1 MKIQFTSTRSRTKTV
16 AMLKS
21 RLQYSLD
28 TGGGD
33 RFWEDS
39 LPELKTT
46 MHAATSWMAHHA
58 VTSSVAGVA
67 SRIARSLPAP
77 VRAGLRGFIE
87 WPDRRPMP
95 SPEDWSRPLVGAP
108 SGSPLAEDILMAT
121 TDTFSDLEV
130 AESKRPHTSTSVSSR
145 KPGMPILRCLV
156 VTGALDVSGVD
167 EVAAFLARRLSA
179 YDLQTAAMH
188 ARSDPSAGGEPR
200 GRLGR
205 MLQAQGVEVREADAA
220 GARRWIEQWR
230 PDVISAH
237 HVPYWVLNIARDLG
251 VPYVENL
258 HGMHDL
264 FNADWRAEADRST
277 KISAIVA
284 VSELVRRQYLSGN
297 PEFPSSQIVTIPNGV
312 DSQQRSAYD
321 RGTIRSRLGLTNEYL
336 LVSLAR
342 HSLQKNS
349 YGLVTAF
356 AEVARRHPDAHLV
369 IAGRLDDVRYYRQ
382 VLRFRENLP
391 CRDRIHMRGNTA
403 APAALLAA
411 ADGFVLDSFFEG
423 WSLASMEALFAGV
436 PTVLSE
442 VGGAREQ
449 ISDDSARGYLVP
461 NPLGDPLKVN
471 WEAMGAARYWKQINQ
486 IELTNAVKCLIVNRD
501 YYLRNREQLAAESAR
516 RFSAESCLTQHAAI
530 LRTAATRAGACSEE
544 CL

>member
-1 MKIQFTSTRSRTKTV
+1 
-16 AMLKS
+16 
-21 RLQYSLD
+21 
-28 TGGGD
+28 
-33 RFWEDS
+33 

-46 MHAATSWMAHHA
+46 MHAATSRMAHHA
-58 VTSSVAGVA
+58 ITSSVTGVA

-77 VRAGLRGFIE
+77 VRAGLRRIVE

-95 SPEDWSRPLVGAP
+95 SLEGWSRPLVGAL
-108 SGSPLAEDILMAT
+108 SGAPLAGDILMAT
-121 TDTFSDLEV
+121 AETCPGLDI
-130 AESKRPHTSTSVSSR
+130 AESISPHMPTSVSSR
-145 KPGMPILRCLV
+145 KPGMPVLRCLV

-179 YDLQTAAMH
+179 YDLHTAAMH
-188 ARSDPSAGGEPR
+188 ARSDPSPGGEPR

-237 HVPYWVLNIARDLG
+237 HTPHWVLNIAQDLG

-264 FNADWRAEADRST
+264 FNRDWRAEADRST

-284 VSELVRRQYLSGN
+284 VSELVRQQYLAGN
-297 PEFPSSQIVTIPNGV
+297 PEFPSNQIVTIPNGV
-312 DSQQRSAYD
+312 DSQQRSVYN
-321 RGTIRSRLGLTNEYL
+321 RRTIRSRLGLTDEYL
-336 LVSLAR
+336 FVSLAR

-356 AEVARRHPDAHLV
+356 GELARRHSDAHLV

-382 VLRFRENLP
+382 VLRLRENLP
-391 CRDRIHMRGNTA
+391 CRDHIHMRGNTA

-436 PTVLSE
+436 PAVLSD

-471 WEAMGAARYWKQINQ
+471 WESMGAARYWKQINQ
-486 IELTNAVKCLIVNRD
+486 IELMDAMKCLIVNRD
-501 YYLRNREQLAAESAR
+501 YYLRNREQLAADSAR

-530 LRTAATRAGACSEE
+530 LRTAAISADVCIEE
-544 CL
+544 GL

>member
-1 MKIQFTSTRSRTKTV
+1 
-16 AMLKS
+16 
-21 RLQYSLD
+21 
-28 TGGGD
+28 
-33 RFWEDS
+33 
-39 LPELKTT
+39 
-46 MHAATSWMAHHA
+46 
-58 VTSSVAGVA
+58 
-67 SRIARSLPAP
+67 
-77 VRAGLRGFIE
+77 
-87 WPDRRPMP
+87 
-95 SPEDWSRPLVGAP
+95 
-108 SGSPLAEDILMAT
+108 
-121 TDTFSDLEV
+121 
-130 AESKRPHTSTSVSSR
+130 
-145 KPGMPILRCLV
+145 MPILRCLV

-200 GRLGR
+200 GHLGR
-205 MLQAQGVEVREADAA
+205 RLQAQGVEVREADAA

-237 HVPYWVLNIARDLG
+237 HAPYWALDIAQDLG
-251 VPYVENL
+251 VPYVDISTACMICSTQTGVL
-258 HGMHDL
+258 R
-264 FNADWRAEADRST
+264 RAVVRRFR
-277 KISAIVA
+277 AIVA
-284 VSELVRRQYLSGN
+284 VSELVRRQYLAGN
-297 PEFPSSQIVTIPNGV
+297 PEFPSNQIVTIPNGV
-312 DSQQRSAYD
+312 DRQQHSAHD
-321 RGTIRSRLGLTNEYL
+321 RETIRSRLGLTDEYL
-336 LVSLAR
+336 FVSLAR

-356 AEVARRHPDAHLV
+356 GELARHQPNAHLV
-369 IAGRLDDVRYYRQ
+369 IAGRLDEDPYYRQ
-382 VLRFRENLP
+382 VLRLRQGCAYENLP

-436 PTVLSE
+436 PSVLSE

-471 WEAMGAARYWKQINQ
+471 WQSMGAARYWKQTNQ
-486 IELTNAVKCLIVNRD
+486 IDLTNAMNSLIVNRD
-501 YYLRNREQLAAESAR
+501 YYLRNRQQLAAKSAR
-516 RFSAESCLTQHAAI
+516 SFSAESCLTQHAAI
-530 LRTAATRAGACSEE
+530 LRTAVNCASAYIEE

>member
-1 MKIQFTSTRSRTKTV
+1 
-16 AMLKS
+16 
-21 RLQYSLD
+21 
-28 TGGGD
+28 
-33 RFWEDS
+33 
-39 LPELKTT
+39 
-46 MHAATSWMAHHA
+46 
-58 VTSSVAGVA
+58 
-67 SRIARSLPAP
+67 
-77 VRAGLRGFIE
+77 
-87 WPDRRPMP
+87 MP
-95 SPEDWSRPLVGAP
+95 SLEDWSRPLVGAP

-121 TDTFSDLEV
+121 TDTFSHLDV
-130 AESKRPHTSTSVSSR
+130 AESMRPHTSTSVSSS

-167 EVAAFLARRLSA
+167 EVAAFLARRLPA

-200 GRLGR
+200 GHLGR
-205 MLQAQGVEVREADAA
+205 RLQAQGVEVREADAA

-237 HVPYWVLNIARDLG
+237 HAPYWALDIAQDLG

-264 FNADWRAEADRST
+264 FNTDWRAEAGRST
-277 KISAIVA
+277 KISTIVA
-284 VSELVRRQYLSGN
+284 VSELVRRQYLAGN
-297 PEFPSSQIVTIPNGV
+297 PEFPSNQIVTIPNGV
-312 DSQQRSAYD
+312 DRQQHSAHD
-321 RGTIRSRLGLTNEYL
+321 RETIRSRLGLTDEYL
-336 LVSLAR
+336 FVSLAR

-356 AEVARRHPDAHLV
+356 GELARYQPNAHLV
-369 IAGRLDDVRYYRQ
+369 IAGRLDDVRYFRQ
-382 VLRFRENLP
+382 VLRLRENLP

-436 PTVLSE
+436 PTVLTE

-449 ISDDSARGYLVP
+449 ISDDPARGYLVP

-471 WEAMGAARYWKQINQ
+471 WQSMGAARYWKQTNQ
-486 IELTNAVKCLIVNRD
+486 IDLTNAMNSLIVNRD
-501 YYLRNREQLAAESAR
+501 YYLRNRQQLAAKSAR
-516 RFSAESCLTQHAAI
+516 SFSAESCLTQHAAI
-530 LRTAATRAGACSEE
+530 LRTAVNCASAYIEE